1 MYGKPFVDLTLLEG
15 AKCGAVRVPMGPAPM
30 PSANNLVWYTS
41 SLNLMFRKAPDPT
54 FRTVFLPPDEYIP
67 QGEMVAIPNLNSC
80 QLRDYGAGPAVWCQ
94 TYWRGYRGW
103 TTRSTCTATT
113 GNWLAMSNQTPM
125 AAGGSWTPTSARDMT
140 PPSKT
145 PLALDHRVR

>member
-1 MYGKPFVDLTLLEG
+1 LFVKVLGVYGKPFVDLTLLEG

-67 QGEMVAIPNLNSC
+67 QGEMVAIPDLNSC
-80 QLRDYGAGPAVWCQ
+80 QLRAYGAGPAVWCQ

-103 TTRSTCTATT
+103 TNVLFVH
-113 GNWLAMSNQTPM
+113 GNNVQLACYIEPN
-125 AAGGSWTPTSARDMT
+125 ANGCR
-140 PPSKT
+140 
-145 PLALDHRVR
+145 R